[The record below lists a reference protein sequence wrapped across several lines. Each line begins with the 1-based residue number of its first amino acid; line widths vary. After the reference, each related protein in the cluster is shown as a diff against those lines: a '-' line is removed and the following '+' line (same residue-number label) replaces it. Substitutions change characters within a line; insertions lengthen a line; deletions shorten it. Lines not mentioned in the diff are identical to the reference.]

1 VVLHARAPTRITI
14 KGPDGTTYA
23 NRDMVAGDSYSVP
36 AVDGL
41 SLAVA
46 NAGAVDAVVD
56 GLDLGKVGENQQVL
70 GHVSLD
76 PQSLVDRFNT
86 R

>member
-1 VVLHARAPTRITI
+1 
-14 KGPDGTTYA
+14 
-23 NRDMVAGDSYSVP
+23 
-36 AVDGL
+36 
-41 SLAVA
+41 VA
-46 NAGAVDAVVD
+46 NAGALDAVVD
-56 GLDLGKVGENQQVL
+56 GLDLGRVGENQQVL